1 MRTLHKGHFIRNNQ
15 YGFEYMLPDGEHM
28 VSVHN
33 YTHGVSLYVIHHYT
47 LKYRQELRLDKRK
60 CPTWE
65 DIVWGFE
72 ELAQKNYPHNIM
84 KRGGR

>member
-1 MRTLHKGHFIRNNQ
+1 MRTFHRGDFIRNNQ
-15 YGFEYMLPDGEHM
+15 HGFGYTLPDGEHS

-33 YTHGVSLYVIHHYT
+33 YTHGVSLYVIEVKT
-47 LKYRQELRLDKRK
+47 LNYKQELRVDKRN

-72 ELAQKNYPHNIM
+72 ELALKKYPRNIM
-84 KRGGR
+84 RRGR